1 MGVIKVA
8 IADDHKIFRKGVI
21 LSLRPYSA
29 IKFVQEAE
37 NGQELLDGLAA
48 SEPDVVLMDL
58 RMPLKDGIETTKIIA
73 KTYPSLKDGIETT
86 KIIAKTYPSIH
97 IIALT
102 MYEDER
108 FVSHMMEI
116 GANGYLLKSAD
127 PSEIKR
133 AIVEVAT
140 KGYYLNNF
148 VNRILLKKSH
158 SRTKII
164 PSLNT
169 EITLNEREREVVKYI
184 CMEFTAQEIAQKLD
198 VSPRTV
204 EAIKDRLMER
214 FGAKNTAGLV
224 FFAVKNNLID

>member
-1 MGVIKVA
+1 MGPIKVA

-21 LSLRPYSA
+21 LSLRPYTNL
-29 IKFVQEAE
+29 KFVLEAE
-37 NGQELLDGLAA
+37 NGQELINLLAA
-48 SEPDVVLMDL
+48 TADEEKPEVILMDL
-58 RMPLKDGIETTKIIA
+58 RMPQKDGIETTKIVA
-73 KTYPSLKDGIETT
+73 KQ
-86 KIIAKTYPSIH
+86 YPSIH

-127 PSEIKR
+127 PGEIKK
-133 AIVEVAT
+133 AILEVKA

-158 SRTKII
+158 ARQKVV
-164 PSLNT
+164 PSLTN
-169 EITLNEREREVVKYI
+169 EVTLTERERDVIKYI
-184 CMEFTAQEIAQKLD
+184 CMEFTAQEIAQKLE

-214 FGAKNTAGLV
+214 FGSKNTAGLV
-224 FFAVKNNLID
+224 FYAVKNNLID

>member
-48 SEPDVVLMDL
+48 SQPDVVLMDL
-58 RMPLKDGIETTKIIA
+58 RMPQKDGIETTKIIA
-73 KTYPSLKDGIETT
+73 KQF
-86 KIIAKTYPSIH
+86 PSIH

-133 AIVEVAT
+133 AIIEVAT

-158 SRTKII
+158 VRTKTI
-164 PSLNT
+164 PSLNS
-169 EITLNEREREVVKYI
+169 EITLNDREREVVRYI
-184 CMEFTAQEIAQKLD
+184 CMEFTAQEIAQKID

>member
-1 MGVIKVA
+1 
-8 IADDHKIFRKGVI
+8 
-21 LSLRPYSA
+21 
-29 IKFVQEAE
+29 
-37 NGQELLDGLAA
+37 
-48 SEPDVVLMDL
+48 
-58 RMPLKDGIETTKIIA
+58 MPQKDGIETTKVVA
-73 KTYPSLKDGIETT
+73 KQYPN
-86 KIIAKTYPSIH
+86 IH

-127 PSEIKR
+127 PAEIKK
-133 AIVEVAT
+133 AIMEVMS

-158 SRTKII
+158 SRQKVAPTIN
-164 PSLNT
+164 S
-169 EITLNEREREVVKYI
+169 EITLSDRERDVVNIYAWNLRH
-184 CMEFTAQEIAQKLD
+184 TEIAQKLD
-198 VSPRTV
+198 VSLRTV

>member
-73 KTYPSLKDGIETT
+73 KTYPS
-86 KIIAKTYPSIH
+86 IH

-133 AIVEVAT
+133 AIIEVAT

-158 SRTKII
+158 TRTKII

-169 EITLNEREREVVKYI
+169 EITLNDREREVVRYI
-184 CMEFTAQEIAQKLD
+184 CMEFTAQEIAVKID
-198 VSPRTV
+198 CSPRTV

>member
-37 NGQELLDGLAA
+37 NGQDLLDGLAA

-58 RMPLKDGIETTKIIA
+58 RMPQKDGIETTKIIA
-73 KTYPSLKDGIETT
+73 KQ
-86 KIIAKTYPSIH
+86 YPSIH

-133 AIVEVAT
+133 AIIEVAT

-158 SRTKII
+158 VRTKMI

-169 EITLNEREREVVKYI
+169 EITLNEREREVVRYI
-184 CMEFTAQEIAQKLD
+184 CMEFTAQEIAQKID

>member
-21 LSLRPYSA
+21 LSLRPYNN

-37 NGQELLDGLAA
+37 NGQELIDGLGA
-48 SEPDVVLMDL
+48 SQPDVILMDL
-58 RMPLKDGIETTKIIA
+58 RMPLKDGIETTKFVA
-73 KTYPSLKDGIETT
+73 KTF
-86 KIIAKTYPSIH
+86 PSIF
-97 IIALT
+97 ILVLT
-102 MYEDER
+102 MFEDER

-116 GANGYLLKSAD
+116 GANGYLLKSAE
-127 PSEIKR
+127 PQEIKQ
-133 AIVEVAT
+133 AIIEVCT

-158 SRTKII
+158 AKNRAI
-164 PSLNT
+164 PNLNNGASLT
-169 EITLNEREREVVKYI
+169 ERERDVIKYI
-184 CMEFTAQEIAQKLD
+184 CMEFTAHEIAQKLE